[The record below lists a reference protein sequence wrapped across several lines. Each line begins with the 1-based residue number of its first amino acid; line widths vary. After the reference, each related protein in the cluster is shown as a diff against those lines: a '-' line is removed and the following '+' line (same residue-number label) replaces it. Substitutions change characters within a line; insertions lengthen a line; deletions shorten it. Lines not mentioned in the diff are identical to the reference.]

1 MMSYG
6 LLPGREEM
14 AGEEA
19 AVALFIHST
28 DTQCLL
34 RAHNY
39 SRYQGSVVNQ
49 AQGRRAAC
57 AANTGLRVCEEF

>member
-28 DTQCLL
+28 DTQCLP
-34 RAHNY
+34 RVHNY
-39 SRYQGSVVNQ
+39 SRYQGSV
-49 AQGRRAAC
+49 GEPS
-57 AANTGLRVCEEF
+57 TGQESSLRSQYRVKGL

>member
-1 MMSYG
+1 MSYG

-19 AVALFIHST
+19 AVVLFVHST

-49 AQGRRAAC
+49 AQGRGAAC
-57 AANTGLRVCEEF
+57 LVQPIRG